1 MFYPI
6 RIPSFVKKIYPH
18 YTWHIDVQ
26 EKKVFLTFDDGPHP
40 EVTLFVL
47 DELRK
52 YDAKATFFCIGDNVR
67 KYPEVYRQII
77 LEGHRTGN
85 HTYNHL
91 NGWKVDDTEF
101 IENVYK
107 AAELIDSD
115 MFRPPYGRIT
125 AFQSRLLRG
134 ESVSNRKP
142 FRIIMWDVL
151 SGDFDL
157 EITGEKCA
165 ENVKRKTRPGSIITF
180 HDSEKAFPRLKIA
193 LPEVLKFLSGKGYE
207 FESVS

>member
-6 RIPSFVKKIYPH
+6 RIPSLVKKLYPD

-26 EKKVFLTFDDGPHP
+26 DKKVFLTFDDGPHP

-47 DELRK
+47 NELRK
-52 YDAKATFFCIGDNVR
+52 YDAKATFFCIGDNIR
-67 KYPEVYRQII
+67 KFPEIYRQI
-77 LEGHRTGN
+77 LVEGHRTGN

-91 NGWKVDDTEF
+91 NGWKTDDQEY
-101 IENVYK
+101 IDNVYK
-107 AAELIDSD
+107 AAELIDSH

-125 AFQSRLLRG
+125 KFQSKLLRG
-134 ESVSNRKP
+134 ESVSNMKP

-157 EITGEKCA
+157 KITGEKCA
-165 ENVKRKTRPGSIITF
+165 DNVKRKVRPGSIITF

-193 LPEVLKFLSGKGYE
+193 LPEVLKYLSGKGYE
-207 FESVS
+207 FTAVS